1 MIRLPALKKRTR
13 RDFPDDYWR
22 LTATPASKVFSAQGR
37 TASHTR
43 PRVQRAPGIPCVPL
57 SFEGEEFLQDL
68 GAMRGEIA
76 KAYQVVIAC
85 DLSAV
90 AQRAKAEGG

>member
-1 MIRLPALKKRTR
+1 
-13 RDFPDDYWR
+13 
-22 LTATPASKVFSAQGR
+22 
-37 TASHTR
+37 
-43 PRVQRAPGIPCVPL
+43 VQRAPGIPCVPL

>member
-1 MIRLPALKKRTR
+1 LETNRDPSIQSVLGSRPHGFAHETTGAARTR
-13 RDFPDDYWR
+13 HSLR
-22 LTATPASKVFSAQGR
+22 
-37 TASHTR
+37 
-43 PRVQRAPGIPCVPL
+43 PL

-76 KAYQVVIAC
+76 KAYQVVIAR
-85 DLSAV
+85 DLSAG